1 MADKDRDRYCTPLPI
16 GRLMHRQ
23 FRGWA
28 DLDPCFDPTGLTLA
42 RQGYDIRQGQNGLV
56 LPWRG
61 KVWLNPPY
69 SNPAPWLERAS
80 LLWRRGLAETVAIV
94 NVQSGAKY
102 WRRWVWGGGAQAVCF
117 LEGRVAFLYD
127 GIPENG
133 NRHDQAVIYYGP
145 HLAHFRRVWGR
156 QGAVVR
162 PPRPLLTGRSL
173 RSNLARMDTLH
184 DDENEVGE
192 PDLSLLQM
200 LGPAIGF
207 TVYSRIKHMTIEE
220 VVNAAL
226 PIVEDFINGYQYG
239 QAGPDP
245 DDPTDED
252 GVTFD
257 VPEGANGRD
266 PDPPPAPAA
275 TRKRKKKAKKKAAK
289 KKSAKKAGKKK
300 KATRKAAAAPAA
312 TAPAAGHTQTTKQLD
327 EHVLSLLKAKA
338 TWTPSRD
345 LKSLVRGVNDNQLR
359 KSLARLVAAG
369 QAVSEGATK
378 SKVYMAAA

>member
-16 GRLMHRQ
+16 GRLAHRQ
-23 FRGWA
+23 FRGPA

-42 RQGYDIRQGQNGLV
+42 RRTYDIRQGQNGLV

-80 LLWRRGLAETVAIV
+80 LLWRSGRAETLAIV

-127 GIPENG
+127 GIPEKG

-162 PPRPLLTGRSL
+162 PPRPPLTGRSL

-200 LGPAIGF
+200 LGPAIAF
-207 TVYSRIKHMTIEE
+207 TVYSRIKHMTIGE
-220 VVNAAL
+220 VVEAGL
-226 PIVEDFINGYQYG
+226 PILQDFISGYEFG
-239 QAGPDP
+239 QAQEEIHE
-245 DDPTDED
+245 ED

-257 VPEGANGRD
+257 DPGAGANGRD
-266 PDPPPAPAA
+266 PDPPPPPAPAA
-275 TRKRKKKAKKKAAK
+275 RKKKKKAKKKSAK
-289 KKSAKKAGKKK
+289 KKSAKKAAKK
-300 KATRKAAAAPAA
+300 KAKPKAAAAAPAPG
-312 TAPAAGHTQTTKQLD
+312 TTQTTKQLD
-327 EHVLSLLKAKA
+327 EHVLSLLKAKGA
-338 TWTPSRD
+338 WTPSRD

-359 KSLARLVAAG
+359 KSLARLVSSG
-369 QAVSEGATK
+369 QALSEGATK